1 MSLDVTELLS
11 PQLWPFTNY
20 KSVINPVYGMITPFK
35 TIYKHQDYQTEY
47 MTYYYVYIYIMYGGR
62 WTIRRLYIYS
72 SNKRATCKQI
82 LTCWKIFQH
91 IAMIKDEMLQTKKPL
106 MTRAME

>member
-1 MSLDVTELLS
+1 
-11 PQLWPFTNY
+11 
-20 KSVINPVYGMITPFK
+20 MITPFK

-47 MTYYYVYIYIMYGGR
+47 MTYYYVYIYNVWWSMDNKEI
-62 WTIRRLYIYS
+62 IYIYS
-72 SNKRATCKQI
+72 SNKKATCKQI